1 MYRRLAIGLAAL
13 LIAARAAAP
22 PIIAAQLNKRLA
34 EIGEYRGHVED
45 VDLALLSGGYTLHG
59 LEIEKTSGQVP
70 VPFFRSRR
78 IDMRSSLGGLL
89 RGRAE
94 SRFLFD
100 GLQLNFVDAASRAQR
115 QAGEGVDWVS
125 LLQGFTPFEI
135 ESVAVRDGEVRF
147 RNFASDPPVDLV
159 LSRIEGSAQ
168 GFTRPPGDDEQ
179 RTGTV
184 LATARVFDDRPATI
198 RGSFDPRNSH
208 SDFAVHLST
217 RNVPVTRLN
226 DFTQAYAGFD
236 MKDGRASVDA
246 HLVAREGELDGYIR
260 PSFHDLDIVSFRDEY
275 RNPAKLGWELLLRGS
290 MAIFGDWREN
300 RFTACIPL
308 QGRLGEARVSGWKAV
323 YGVLET
329 AFVEAFQS
337 GFDDPDCEDTSS

>member
-115 QAGEGVDWVS
+115 QAGEVMTPDPMTVS
-125 LLQGFTPFEI
+125 PGLLAAEALRRMT
-135 ESVAVRDGEVRF
+135 VGERKITQLFV
-147 RNFASDPPVDLV
+147 
-159 LSRIEGSAQ
+159 
-168 GFTRPPGDDEQ
+168 TDE
-179 RTGTV
+179 
-184 LATARVFDDRPATI
+184 
-198 RGSFDPRNSH
+198 
-208 SDFAVHLST
+208 
-217 RNVPVTRLN
+217 
-226 DFTQAYAGFD
+226 
-236 MKDGRASVDA
+236 DGRPVGLL
-246 HLVAREGELDGYIR
+246 HI
-260 PSFHDLDIVSFRDEY
+260 HDLLRAGVS
-275 RNPAKLGWELLLRGS
+275 
-290 MAIFGDWREN
+290 
-300 RFTACIPL
+300 
-308 QGRLGEARVSGWKAV
+308 
-323 YGVLET
+323 
-329 AFVEAFQS
+329 
-337 GFDDPDCEDTSS
+337 